1 MTTFVFLGTGA
12 RGLLDGRRWPV
23 PIGATPAAWL
33 EGDERFPV
41 LAELP
46 HWLDDELWEVELGG
60 AITPADHSLAAARG
74 RLIRR
79 IGGWDAP
86 AAWAFVEEAAART
99 RALATRVLEA
109 YGHAAEAAAIA
120 AAPSDQLV
128 AVCDAVAA
136 TLDGLPAELATFP
149 ADCLRYAD
157 EAQSHGAAAAVA
169 GYIAAHATG
178 RLADDYDV
186 GADGERAWQARWLA
200 TALNL
205 GDREPAA

>member
-1 MTTFVFLGTGA
+1 MFLGTGA
-12 RGLLDGRRWPV
+12 RGLLDGRTWPV
-23 PIGATPAAWL
+23 PIGTTPAAWL

-41 LAELP
+41 RGYPLAELP
-46 HWLDDELWEVELGG
+46 HWLDDELWEVELDGT
-60 AITPADHSLAAARG
+60 ITPGDHSLTAARG

-79 IGGWDAP
+79 VGDWDASS
-86 AAWAFVEEAAART
+86 AWAFVEEAVART
-99 RALATRVLEA
+99 RMLATRVLEA
-109 YGHAAEAAAIA
+109 YGHSTQAAAIVA
-120 AAPSDQLV
+120 SSLDQLV
-128 AVCDAVAA
+128 AVCHAAAA
-136 TLDGLPAELATFP
+136 TLDGLPAELAAYP

-186 GADGERAWQARWLA
+186 GAGGERAWQARWLA